1 MGVEV
6 MDYNQ
11 LLSAYNKLL
20 KENDTLKTEIAELHR
35 RFSLPLQETETEEKD
50 TVFSVAP
57 TVYNRS
63 TAEEKLNLFMSL
75 FRGREDVYAK
85 RWYSSKTQNSGY
97 QPVCANEW
105 SDEICDKR
113 KYKCNTC
120 PHRKLLPISSK
131 AIEKHLRGSDSN
143 GRDVVGIYPMLA
155 DETCLFLAVDFDD
168 DGYEKDISAFRGT
181 CLENDIPV
189 YIERSRSGNGAHAW
203 IFFTEP
209 VSAYLARRLGS
220 GLLTYAM
227 NRYSEIKFTS
237 YDRLFPNQDTMP
249 AGGFGNLIALPLQGL
264 ARKNKNS
271 VFIDEM
277 FIPYEDQWAFLS
289 QIQKLTLVQIKQLVS
304 ELCKVS
310 ELGVLVQ
317 DDTETEDKP
326 WKKQN
331 VDNALTTSDFPDL
344 LKITRANMV
353 FIEKEGISQTARNRI
368 KRLGAFK
375 NPDFYKAQAMRL
387 STYDKPRIVCT
398 SEEFDKYIAIPRGSE
413 NALLEIFDTAKIHY
427 EIIDGTN
434 AGKPIDVTFIGEL
447 REEQQ
452 LAADALLKQCTGVL
466 SATTAFGKTVIGA
479 NVIAS
484 RKVNALVLVHTQAL
498 LSQWEKALEQ
508 FLSFDY
514 ELPEQLQKRGRNKI
528 QSIIGKLGAG
538 KNSLNGIVDIAVMQ
552 SLVSGDEV
560 KELVRD
566 YGLIIVDECHHVSA
580 VNFEKILKYATARY
594 VYGLTATPTRQD
606 GHHPIIFMQC
616 GNIRYSVDAKAQAEK
631 RPFEHFVIPRF
642 TSFKK
647 TSLHDDDGIAKI
659 YNALAVNELRN
670 LLIINDVTIALND
683 GRNPIILTERS
694 EHVSILAKMFEGKC
708 DNIISLVGSMT
719 TKTKREMMSKIH
731 SLPTHSRF
739 VIIATGKYV
748 GEGFDFPRLD
758 TLFLAMP
765 IAWKGKVAQ
774 YAGRLSRLYE
784 GKDEVQIY
792 DYVDVHIPVLE
803 RMYHK
808 RVKGYAAIGYKSKAI
823 DRDVQKTSIIFD
835 GKSFLSPF
843 GIDIINATKNIVIV
857 SPLMW
862 KSYLTQMLKS
872 LSKAA
877 INGTAI
883 TIYTRPP
890 TDFKE
895 TEQLTATQNAEYL
908 NEANIKL
915 EYKSNIH
922 QKFAIIDE
930 NIIWYGSV
938 NFLSFSSS
946 EESIMRIESYGIAG
960 ELLDIL

>member
-1 MGVEV
+1 

-11 LLSAYNKLL
+11 LLLAYNNLL
-20 KENDTLKTEIAELHR
+20 KENAILKTEIAELR
-35 RFSLPLQETETEEKD
+35 SQFSLPVQD
-50 TVFSVAP
+50 TVTKVSNPIFSLIPLVH
-57 TVYNRS
+57 NHS

-85 RWYSSKTQNSGY
+85 RWYSSKTQKSGY
-97 QPVCANEW
+97 QPVCENEW
-105 SDEICDKR
+105 NDELCNKG
-113 KYKCNTC
+113 KYKCNAC
-120 PHRKLLPISSK
+120 PNRKLRPINRK
-131 AIEKHLRGSDSN
+131 VIENHLRGNDTY
-143 GRDVVGIYPMLA
+143 GKDVIGIYPMLA

-168 DGYEKDISAFRGT
+168 DGYEKDISTFRSA
-181 CLENDIPV
+181 CEEKDIPV
-189 YIERSRSGNGAHAW
+189 FVERSRSGNGAHAW
-203 IFFTEP
+203 IFFDEP
-209 VSAYLARRLGS
+209 VSASLARRLGS

-227 NRYSEIKFTS
+227 HKRSEIKFTS

-271 VFIDEM
+271 LFIDEN
-277 FIPYEDQWAFLS
+277 FNPYEDQWAFLS
-289 QIQKLTLVQIKQLVS
+289 QVKKLTLIQVEHLAS
-304 ELCKVS
+304 ELCKES
-310 ELGVLVQ
+310 ELGMLVQ
-317 DDTETEDKP
+317 DSSEIENKP

-331 VDNALTTSDFPDL
+331 TDYNLNTSDFPDIL
-344 LKITRANMV
+344 RITRANMV
-353 FIEKEGISQTARNRI
+353 YVEKEGVSQAARNRI

-387 STYDKPRIVCT
+387 PTYDKPRIICT
-398 SEEFDKYIAIPRGSE
+398 SEEINKYIAIPRGSE
-413 NALLEIFDTAKIHY
+413 YALLEILDSAKLKYNILD
-427 EIIDGTN
+427 ETN
-434 AGKPIDVTFIGEL
+434 TGKPINVSFIGEL

-452 LAADALLKQCTGVL
+452 LAAEALLQQPNGVL
-466 SATTAFGKTVIGA
+466 SATTAFGKTVIGS
-479 NVIAS
+479 NVIANH
-484 RKVNALVLVHTQAL
+484 KVNTLVLVHTQAL
-498 LSQWEKALEQ
+498 LSQWKKALEQ
-508 FLSFDY
+508 FLSFDHK
-514 ELPEQLQKRGRNKI
+514 LPEQPNKRSRKKT
-528 QSIIGKLGAG
+528 QSIIGELCAG

-580 VNFEKILKYATARY
+580 VNFEKILKYANARY

-616 GNIRYSVDAKAQAEK
+616 GNIRYNVDAKEQAEK

-647 TSLHDDDGIAKI
+647 TSLHDEDGITKI

-670 LLIINDVTIALND
+670 RLIVNDVIIALNN

-694 EHVSILAKMFEGKC
+694 EHVSILAKMLEGKC

-719 TKTKREMMSKIH
+719 TKEKREMMSKLY
-731 SLPTHSRF
+731 SLSMHSRF
-739 VIIATGKYV
+739 VLIATGKYV

-774 YAGRLSRLYE
+774 YAGRLSRIYE
-784 GKDEVQIY
+784 GKDEVHIY
-792 DYVDVHIPVLE
+792 DYIDVHIPVLE

-823 DRDVQKTSIIFD
+823 GEDAQKTSIIYD

-843 GIDIINATKNIVIV
+843 CVDLINATKNIVIV
-857 SPLMW
+857 SPYMR
-862 KSYLTQMLKS
+862 KSRLAQMLKS

-877 INGTAI
+877 INGIAI
-883 TIYTRPP
+883 TVYTRPP
-890 TDFKE
+890 TDFRE
-895 TEQLTATQNAEYL
+895 TEQLAVTQNAEYL
-908 NEANIKL
+908 SESNIKV

-938 NFLSFSSS
+938 NFLSFGSS
-946 EESIMRIESYGIAG
+946 EESIMRIESYSIAG
-960 ELLDIL
+960 ELLEIL

>member
-1 MGVEV
+1 

-11 LLSAYNKLL
+11 LLSAYNDLL
-20 KENDTLKTEIAELHR
+20 KENVTLKTEIAELHS
-35 RFSLPLQETETEEKD
+35 RFSLPVED
-50 TVFSVAP
+50 TVTKVSNSVFSLVP
-57 TVYNRS
+57 LVHNHS

-85 RWYSSKTQNSGY
+85 RWYSTKTQKSGY
-97 QPVCANEW
+97 QPVCTNEW
-105 SDEICDKR
+105 NDELCNKG
-113 KYKCNTC
+113 KYKCNAC
-120 PHRKLLPISSK
+120 PNRNLKPINSK
-131 AIEKHLRGSDSN
+131 VIENHLRGNDAY
-143 GRDVVGIYPMLA
+143 GRDVIGIYPMLA
-155 DETCLFLAVDFDD
+155 DETCLFLAFDFDD
-168 DGYEKDISAFRGT
+168 DGYEKDISVFRDVCCEKG
-181 CLENDIPV
+181 IPV
-189 YIERSRSGNGAHAW
+189 SIERSRSGNGAHVW
-203 IFFTEP
+203 IFFAEP
-209 VSAYLARRLGS
+209 VSAFLARRLGS

-227 NRYSEIKFTS
+227 HMRSEIKFIS

-249 AGGFGNLIALPLQGL
+249 AGGFGNLIALPLQRL

-271 VFIDEM
+271 LFIDES
-277 FIPYEDQWAFLS
+277 FNPYEDQWAFLS
-289 QIQKLTLVQIKQLVS
+289 QVKMMTLIQVEQLAS
-304 ELCKVS
+304 ELCKES
-310 ELGVLVQ
+310 ELGVLVR
-317 DDTETEDKP
+317 DDSKIENKP
-326 WKKQN
+326 WKQQN
-331 VDNALTTSDFPDL
+331 TDYNLNTSDFPDV

-353 FIEKEGISQTARNRI
+353 YVEKEGVSQAARNRI

-387 STYDKPRIVCT
+387 STYDKPRIICT
-398 SEEFDKYIAIPRGSE
+398 SEEFEKYISIPRGSE
-413 NALLEIFDTAKIHY
+413 SALLELFDTVKIHY
-427 EIIDGTN
+427 EIIDETN
-434 AGKPIDVTFIGEL
+434 AGKPIDVTFSGEL

-452 LAADALLKQCTGVL
+452 LAADALLKQNTGVL
-466 SATTAFGKTVIGA
+466 SATTAFGKTVVGA

-484 RKVNALVLVHTQAL
+484 LKVNTLVLVHTQAL
-498 LSQWEKALEQ
+498 LGQWKKALEQ

-514 ELPEQLQKRGRNKI
+514 DLPEQPNKRGRKKT
-528 QSIIGKLGAG
+528 QSIIGELCTG
-538 KNSLNGIVDIAVMQ
+538 KNSLNGIVDIIVMQ

-580 VNFEKILKYATARY
+580 VNFEKILKYANARY

-616 GNIRYSVDAKAQAEK
+616 GNIRYNVDAKEQAEK

-647 TSLHDDDGIAKI
+647 TSLHDEDGITKI

-670 LLIINDVTIALND
+670 RLIANDVIIALNN

-694 EHVSILAKMFEGKC
+694 EHVSILAKMLEGKC

-719 TKTKREMMSKIH
+719 TKEKREMMSKLY
-731 SLPTHSRF
+731 SLAIHSRF
-739 VIIATGKYV
+739 VIVATGKYV
-748 GEGFDFPRLD
+748 GEGFDFPKLD

-774 YAGRLSRLYE
+774 YAGRLSRIYE
-784 GKDEVQIY
+784 GKYEVHIY
-792 DYVDVHIPVLE
+792 DYIDVHIPVLE

-823 DRDVQKTSIIFD
+823 GEDVQKTSIMYD

-843 GIDIINATKNIVIV
+843 SVDLINATKNIVIV
-857 SPLMW
+857 SPYMR
-862 KSYLTQMLKS
+862 KSRLTQMLNS

-877 INGTAI
+877 INGTSI
-883 TIYTRPP
+883 TVYTRPP
-890 TDFKE
+890 TDFRE
-895 TEQLTATQNAEYL
+895 TEQLAVTQNAKYL
-908 NEANIKL
+908 TESNIKV
-915 EYKSNIH
+915 EYKPNIH
-922 QKFAIIDE
+922 QKFTIIDE

-938 NFLSFSSS
+938 NFLSFGSSD
-946 EESIMRIESYGIAG
+946 ESMIRIESYNIAM